1 MTTDHST
8 REQML
13 DQVINVILE
22 SVNLRH
28 VVRADLTADTSLRTG
43 GLELDSVD
51 MLEVIIA
58 IEHQF
63 GVKVEDAAAGEKH
76 FRSLGAVADFIL
88 QQRAAP
94 QP

>member
-1 MTTDHST
+1 MTTDSST
-8 REQML
+8 REQLL
-13 DQVINVILE
+13 DRVINVILE

-28 VVRADLTADTSLRTG
+28 VVRADLTAETSLRTG

-76 FRSLGAVADFIL
+76 FRTLGAVVELVL
-88 QQRAAP
+88 QHQAAAKP
-94 QP
+94 

>member
-1 MTTDHST
+1 MAN
-8 REQML
+8 EQPNRQQLL
-13 DQVINVILE
+13 DRVINVILE

-28 VVRADLTADTSLRTG
+28 VVRSDLTAETSLRTG

-63 GVKVEDAAAGEKH
+63 GIKVEDAAMGEKH
-76 FRSLGAVADFIL
+76 FRTLGAVVDFIV
-88 QQRAAP
+88 QQQATA

>member
-1 MTTDHST
+1 MTTDT
-8 REQML
+8 REQL
-13 DQVINVILE
+13 LEQVIKVILE

-28 VVRADLTADTSLRTG
+28 VVRADLNANTSLRTG

-76 FRSLGAVADFIL
+76 FRTLGAVADFVL
-88 QQRAAP
+88 QHRTPA

>member
-1 MTTDHST
+1 MANEHPD
-8 REQML
+8 REQLL
-13 DQVINVILE
+13 DRVINVILE

-28 VVRADLTADTSLRTG
+28 VVRAELTAETSLRTG

-63 GVKVEDAAAGEKH
+63 GVKVEDASMGEKH
-76 FRSLGAVADFIL
+76 FRTLGAVVDFIQL
-88 QQRAAP
+88 QQATSKP
-94 QP
+94 

>member
-1 MTTDHST
+1 MTTEHGN
-8 REQML
+8 REQLL
-13 DQVINVILE
+13 DRVINVILE

-28 VVRADLTADTSLRTG
+28 VARTDLSAETSLRTG

-63 GVKVEDAAAGEKH
+63 GVKVEDAATGERH
-76 FRSLGAVADFIL
+76 FRTLGGVVDFIL
-88 QQRAAP
+88 QQQATP
-94 QP
+94 QQ